1 MDQQK
6 AMPFAG
12 RQSRGAHGQLENRMS
27 NLREGIAL
35 NVLAA
40 AICIPLLVSRHTLPL
55 STFYG
60 EWTSALTFLLATM
73 AVALL
78 APNTGCASIGP
89 RDAGPPGGASGQGLP
104 RIAAL
109 PLWLIATGL
118 LMTAT
123 GAPDLTGSRAMTMA
137 SLMLAAVAMWAGYR
151 LRLRWRADRVLTAI
165 SVGWLIAGLLGSVA
179 QWVQVFGLEGSSL
192 NLVSEYFYETHRRLW
207 GNLNQPNHQA
217 TVNGLALA
225 ASVWLASQ
233 GVLRVAPWLMAVLVL
248 ESGIVLAGSRTGVLH
263 VGLVALYA
271 LIAAWLA
278 GPARGHANPMRRPTG
293 LVFAAVAL
301 VAMLGMLQPAI
312 RAAGHAF
319 DWQLFDTMA
328 QLQAG
333 DQISG
338 RRALWLHAWQMFLA
352 NPWLGVGWGEFGWAQ
367 FQQLDRL
374 GVTVEMS
381 LHAHNAVLDMLAKTG
396 LVGTVGVVAI
406 LATWFWRVVRVR
418 LLAGEAAGRIGT
430 VTALTWLAMLCAHS
444 MLEYP
449 LHYLYFF
456 LPFCLLLAW
465 LDPAGLLPGRPT
477 ATAGMPP
484 PLRGLLAGLVAAVS
498 VAALATLWQDYRRVE
513 AREYATRDRLDALPL
528 PRFWFRAHASAHR
541 AEMADLAPANA
552 GFWLP
557 RHLAAVHLLPTPA
570 MIARS
575 AWLLALTGRED
586 QARLW
591 MERLHYYY
599 LGDEAAQFA
608 MVARLCDAQAAD
620 ERPADF
626 CDWIGKQTARKP
638 LFR

>member
-1 MDQQK
+1 
-6 AMPFAG
+6 
-12 RQSRGAHGQLENRMS
+12 MS

-35 NVLAA
+35 NVLAG

-60 EWTSALTFLLATM
+60 EWTSALAFLLATM

-78 APNTGCASIGP
+78 APGAAPASIHASAAAAGIP
-89 RDAGPPGGASGQGLP
+89 RV
-104 RIAAL
+104 AAF
-109 PLWLIATGL
+109 PLWLVATGL
-118 LMTAT
+118 AVAAT
-123 GAPDLTGSRAMTMA
+123 GAPDLTGSRTMTLA
-137 SLMLAAVAMWAGYR
+137 SLVLAAVVMWAGYR
-151 LRLRWRADRVLTAI
+151 LRIRWCADRVLTALA
-165 SVGWLIAGLLGSVA
+165 VGWLIAGLLGSLA
-179 QWVQVFGLEGSSL
+179 QWVQVFHLEGRSW
-192 NLVSEYFYETHRRLW
+192 NLVSEYFYEVHRRLW

-217 TVNGLALA
+217 TVHGLALA
-225 ASVWLASQ
+225 ASVWLASR

-248 ESGIVLAGSRTGVLH
+248 ESGIVLSGSRTGVLH
-263 VGLVALYA
+263 VGLAALYA

-278 GPARGHANPMRRPTG
+278 SGARGHGNPMRRPAG

-301 VAMLGMLQPAI
+301 IGILALLQPAI
-312 RAAGHAF
+312 RAAGQAF

-328 QLQAG
+328 QLQAA

-374 GVTVEMS
+374 GLTVEMS
-381 LHAHNAVLDMLAKTG
+381 LHAHNAVLDLLAKTG

-406 LATWFWRVVRVR
+406 LSAWFWRVVRVR
-418 LLAGEAAGRIGT
+418 LLDGDAAERIRT
-430 VTALTWLAMLCAHS
+430 ATALTWLAMLCAHS

-465 LDPAGLLPGRPT
+465 LDPAGLLPGPRRV
-477 ATAGMPP
+477 GMPW
-484 PLRGLLAGLVAAVS
+484 LARGVAAVLV
-498 VAALATLWQDYRRVE
+498 VAASVGALVTLWQDYRRVE
-513 AREYATRDRLDALPL
+513 ARQYAGRDRFDALPL

-541 AEMADLAPANA
+541 AEMAEPTAANA
-552 GFWLP
+552 GYWLP
-557 RHLAAVHLLPTPA
+557 RHVAAVHLLPTPS

-575 AWLLALTGRED
+575 AWLLALTGREQ

-591 MERLHYYY
+591 MERLRYYY
-599 LGDEAAQFA
+599 FGDEAAQFA
-608 MVARLCDAQAAD
+608 ILVRNCEAQAVAG
-620 ERPADF
+620 RPAEF
-626 CDWIGKQTARKP
+626 CAWAGTQSGRTRP
-638 LFR
+638 RR